1 LFFTQQG
8 KDVIHQLAQS
18 TVPTHKQKEKKCKTA
33 KQTKA
38 PFDSQED
45 LEQSSRI
52 SSQPSHQH
60 NLEVDFR
67 VTYVTLQINV
77 RTYEDLLPLVC
88 SCMSSPLGLTVKIL
102 QSGTPTSL

>member
-52 SSQPSHQH
+52 SSQPLHQY
-60 NLEVDFR
+60 NLWQLKLTSELLCRSMCVL
-67 VTYVTLQINV
+67 T
-77 RTYEDLLPLVC
+77 RTCCPWFALVWALLW
-88 SCMSSPLGLTVKIL
+88 G
-102 QSGTPTSL
+102 